1 MGALMIELLGKS
13 LVELQALF
21 EEHKIQKFRA
31 KQLIDY
37 IYHRHIFVFQDMT
50 QFPKTLRDW
59 LDSNCIVSIPKV
71 ITQSVSPDGKTQKL
85 LLELADHSRI
95 EAVLMEQHYGNSVCV
110 SSQVGCAMGCVFCA
124 STQGGLFR
132 DLSVPE
138 IVGQVVLFSALQ
150 QEDIHSLVVMGAG
163 EPLQNYDNVL
173 QALKLIHD
181 PMTFDISYRK
191 MTISTCG
198 WVPNIYKL
206 ADEDLPITLALSLHA
221 TTDETRRKIMP
232 VGSRYKLDEVLDAVK
247 YYYEKTQRRIT
258 FEYILID
265 SINVSL
271 EEAHELGSIG
281 KAFPNC
287 HVNLIP
293 VNGNEHIN
301 LYKPSSKHMNI
312 FKDIVA
318 SYGVSVTIR
327 KEMGDAI
334 QAACGQL
341 KVAHGRKEE
350 IHE

>member
-1 MGALMIELLGKS
+1 MIELLGKS

-21 EEHKIQKFRA
+21 EENKIQKFRA
-31 KQLIDY
+31 KQLIGY

-138 IVGQVVLFSALQ
+138 IVGQVVLFSALK

-271 EEAHELGSIG
+271 EEAHELGNIG